1 MFWIQFLLYSLIEIS
16 FSLTCSHI
24 IYIIS
29 AIFSK
34 YFRSHSLLKRTNS
47 RRWYGSWSTIKM
59 LWSKYRASTFL
70 FMGISSETM
79 AYSCCYIDWRFCD
92 YLWLPLFWI
101 RRDQSLLLR
110 VLYLYLFYITF
121 SIYCFGK
128 LSFVEL

>member
-1 MFWIQFLLYSLIEIS
+1 MFWIHFLLYRLIEIS

-29 AIFSK
+29 AIFSE

-70 FMGISSETM
+70 FVGISSETM
-79 AYSCCYIDWRFCD
+79 TYSCCYIDWRFCD
-92 YLWLPLFWI
+92 YLRLSLFWI

-110 VLYLYLFYITF
+110 ILYLYLFYIAF
-121 SIYCFGK
+121 SIYCFSK